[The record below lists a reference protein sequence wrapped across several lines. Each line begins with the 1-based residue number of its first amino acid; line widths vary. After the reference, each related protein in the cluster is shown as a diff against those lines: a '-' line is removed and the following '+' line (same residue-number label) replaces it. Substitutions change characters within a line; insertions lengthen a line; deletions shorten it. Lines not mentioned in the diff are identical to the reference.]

1 MLYGVLMG
9 YIGFFIYHHPYDRG
23 EEKRTVGW
31 AFFFKKTRV
40 FLTLTIPQSVT
51 DKPILHA
58 GSIKSD
64 MNSIILIMKQ
74 SRHSIDCQRIK

>member
-40 FLTLTIPQSVT
+40 LNPDYSKIYYRQAHFARWQYQVRHEQHHFNHETISSQ
-51 DKPILHA
+51 H
-58 GSIKSD
+58 
-64 MNSIILIMKQ
+64 
-74 SRHSIDCQRIK
+74 